1 MSKFQ
6 IINLINAPELLQFT
20 LLKQFISTLSKN
32 QVKDYILYNYGHLL
46 KTKDEIYKTFN
57 KFTQNEFKKG
67 AVRKYIKQ
75 SKLTLMPDP
84 MTKSK
89 TGVKKATTNHYKPQ
103 KNLMIY

>member
-1 MSKFQ
+1 MSK
-6 IINLINAPELLQFT
+6 
-20 LLKQFISTLSKN
+20 LSKK
-32 QVKDYILYNYGHLL
+32 QVIDYVFHNYGLL
-46 KTKDEIYKTFN
+46 CSKTKAEIYKTFN